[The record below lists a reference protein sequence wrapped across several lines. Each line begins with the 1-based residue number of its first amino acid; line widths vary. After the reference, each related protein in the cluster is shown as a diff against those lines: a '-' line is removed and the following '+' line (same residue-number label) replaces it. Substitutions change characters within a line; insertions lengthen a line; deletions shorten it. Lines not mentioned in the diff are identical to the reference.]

1 MKTCKICLNE
11 FELLRPLQVTC
22 SYKCGLDYAR
32 GKMAKK
38 VKKENKEIKERIK
51 TKSQHLKELQTIFNK
66 YIRLRDI
73 GLPCVSC
80 GDRINGTP
88 HASHF
93 LSVGSH
99 PALRF
104 NENNVH
110 SSCSQCNTH
119 LHGNLVE
126 YSLRLPDRIGQFNY
140 DKLIASRGDRLQLS
154 IPEIEDLKLY
164 YKNKI
169 KELL

>member
-1 MKTCKICLNE
+1 
-11 FELLRPLQVTC
+11 
-22 SYKCGLDYAR
+22 
-32 GKMAKK
+32 MAKK

-51 TKSQHLKELQTIFNK
+51 TKSQHLKELQTVFNK

-73 GLPCVSC
+73 LLPCVSC

-104 NENNVH
+104 NENNCH
-110 SSCSQCNTH
+110 SSCSQCNLH

-126 YSLRLPDRIGQFNY
+126 YSLRLPDRIGQDNY
-140 DKLIASRGDRLQLS
+140 DKLIASRGDRLQIS
-154 IPEIEDLKLY
+154 IPEIEELKLY

>member
-1 MKTCKICLNE
+1 MKTCKICLND
-11 FELLRPLQVTC
+11 FEQSKPLQVTC
-22 SYKCGLDYAR
+22 SYSCALAYAR

-110 SSCSQCNTH
+110 SSCNQCNTH

-126 YSLRLPDRIGQFNY
+126 YSLRLPDRIGQDNY

-154 IPEIEDLKLY
+154 IPEIELLKTIY
-164 YKNKI
+164 RNKI

>member
-1 MKTCKICLNE
+1 
-11 FELLRPLQVTC
+11 
-22 SYKCGLDYAR
+22 
-32 GKMAKK
+32 MAKK
-38 VKKENKEIKERIK
+38 VKAENKVKKERMK

-66 YIRLRDI
+66 FIRTRDA

-80 GDRINGTP
+80 GCRVNGNG

-93 LSVGSH
+93 MSVGSH

-104 NENNVH
+104 NEFNC
-110 SSCSQCNTH
+110 SLSCTQCNLH

-126 YSLRLPDRIGQFNY
+126 YSLRLPDRIGQDNY

-154 IPEIEDLKLY
+154 IPEIEELKLNY
-164 YKNKI
+164 RNKI
-169 KELL
+169 KDYL

>member
-1 MKTCKICLNE
+1 
-11 FELLRPLQVTC
+11 
-22 SYKCGLDYAR
+22 
-32 GKMAKK
+32 MAKK
-38 VKKENKEIKERIK
+38 VKAENKVKKERMK

-66 YIRLRDI
+66 FIRTRDA

-80 GDRINGTP
+80 GCRVNGNG

-93 LSVGSH
+93 MSVGSH

-104 NENNVH
+104 NEFNC
-110 SSCSQCNTH
+110 SLSCTQCNLH

-126 YSLRLPDRIGQFNY
+126 YSLRLPDRIGQDNY

-154 IPEIEDLKLY
+154 IPEIEELKLNY
-164 YKNKI
+164 RNKI